1 MKKEELMSVIQK
13 ELEGNPQTTSIDISK
28 KHRIPLTAVHLLRRI
43 AEKRSVVSG
52 FLSKGN
58 ERVCKRIWVI

>member
-43 AEKRSVVSG
+43 AEKG
-52 FLSKGN
+52 K
-58 ERVCKRIWVI
+58 